1 MAEQKLKAR
10 DKTVQKITKDGLVEK
25 NLAEKTTVRVSNRA
39 RDIQM
44 SPKGQGKELDITA
57 RITDA
62 ERGFLQGR
70 HAENKA
76 RDAPLLTKKR
86 TRKIIRE
93 KTESDISVKNEDRNR
108 QQKSSRG
115 KLQEKHVDLAQ
126 VRGESR
132 KK

>member
-76 RDAPLLTKKR
+76 RDAPELTKNGQ
-86 TRKIIRE
+86 E
-93 KTESDISVKNEDRNR
+93 
-108 QQKSSRG
+108 KSSG
-115 KLQEKHVDLAQ
+115 K
-126 VRGESR
+126 RR
-132 KK
+132 KVIFQ